1 MVLWFCGSEGQ
12 RGIVLHR
19 AYGDDSISVSTSSS
33 LDIQMSRTM
42 ELVASIDRT
51 LLDLEVQLELDMFQ
65 RQLIANTF
73 VFSAGGFFDINMA
86 QITNIVSSTATYI
99 IILMQFQ
106 ET

>member
-1 MVLWFCGSEGQ
+1 MVLHPLIRYKKIPITCL
-12 RGIVLHR
+12 I
-19 AYGDDSISVSTSSS
+19 ISGVILGTY
-33 LDIQMSRTM
+33 MSRTM